1 MARGDGKYGLTLL
14 SILLLGASAK
24 RARAEGAVSDAASF
38 KEPQGPL
45 ELAPLS
51 SGAKVKPRRFSLSVG
66 EEVLLPDS
74 SRLLESGDARESLF
88 ELRDSDGSKRALSL
102 ESGERGYRT
111 ATPGY
116 LSVHRCM
123 QPRSLQHRE
132 DAWQLAHHCEVS
144 HIAVRNAAGQRVL
157 KDALLTTKIGLPVE
171 LRPYHSTARL
181 EVGQALPLRVYLRG
195 RPQAGVEVVA
205 YSPSGSTQRGIT
217 NAKGALEFEI
227 DALGQWEIRSE
238 VPDSEMPSGYASASL
253 RFELHPPAD
262 AVEPVMK
269 RPDLRAAATSDWREI
284 GPRPI
289 SGGDTGRVTDIAVH
303 PSKED
308 LFYISTASGGAW
320 RYDSGKWTPLTD
332 DLSMLATGA
341 IAIDPKNP
349 DTLYLGGGEPNFAP
363 HCYYGAGI
371 FKSKD
376 GGKSWKNIGK
386 KVSAGRAVSSI
397 VIAKD
402 DSEKLYVAV
411 QRAGGSES
419 DDAARHH
426 PDKNGQVG
434 VYRSDD
440 GGKSWSLLDGLPK
453 GVGATDVQISPEDD
467 KVLYAGLGDRKNGS
481 KHGAYR
487 SKDGGK
493 SWSKLSLPGVGSKI
507 GRVTIA
513 VSKSSP
519 STVYVLVAAGT
530 PPKDP
535 RQSKVLGLWRS
546 DDGGDSFKKHNPGR
560 ISAGFGWFMLAA
572 GVNPKNADEVVVG
585 AINLVRSSS
594 GGGGFA
600 DISPPHPD
608 IHAITWDAAG
618 RLLIGDDGGV
628 HRSTNSGRS
637 WKSLNDGLGS
647 VQFYP
652 ALALHPKNPD
662 WILGGLQDNGTV
674 LWNGSSWRRVF
685 GGDGGYAALHPEN
698 PSVVLGQSQHTG
710 NLMRSSDGGRS
721 FRKSSS
727 GIDKDDRDAF
737 FNPVIFE
744 PQNKDVA
751 YYGTQRLYR
760 SENQGRNWRAV
771 SKDLTDGAFFSAIR
785 SIDVSPSE
793 AGIIY
798 VVTTDGR
805 LSVSEDGGKSF
816 DVRLQDITDWKRVS
830 RDLVI
835 SDRTPDVA
843 YLGVPRW
850 GSAIGQVVKTSD
862 RGKTWTDISGNLPKE
877 PVASIDH
884 WADPDGDGDS
894 DILFVGTDR
903 EIFVSCN
910 DGEHWTAIGKG
921 RANAMATEIRY
932 QPQFERLVVGTM
944 GRGIWLREKLS
955 PDAIYKICEAGESE
969 DPKGSGS
976 GSSNDSEGPGGG
988 SGDSSGSGDSGN
1000 SPEPGESPDPDESKD
1015 SGDSPASTP
1024 QGSDSDGSPGDS
1036 GSPDADSEGGG
1047 ASGGGGCS
1055 SVADPVGA
1063 LYLFG
1068 LLGLLG
1074 RRRRP

>member
-1 MARGDGKYGLTLL
+1 MARGDGKYGVTLL
-14 SILLLGASAK
+14 SILLLGTGAEP
-24 RARAEGAVSDAASF
+24 ARAEGAGPNTASLQQS
-38 KEPQGPL
+38 QGAI
-45 ELAPLS
+45 ELRPLS
-51 SGAKVKPRRFSLSVG
+51 FAAKAQARKFSLSVG
-66 EEVLLPDS
+66 EAIVLPEAAVS
-74 SRLLESGDARESLF
+74 SSSSELRDSLF
-88 ELRDSDGSKRALSL
+88 ELRDSDGSKRALSI
-102 ESGERGYRT
+102 ESKERSYRSHI
-111 ATPGY
+111 PGY
-116 LSVHRCM
+116 LSVHRCL
-123 QPRSLQHRE
+123 QPRSLQQRE
-132 DAWQLAHHCEVS
+132 DAWQLASHCEVS
-144 HIAVRNAAGQRVL
+144 HIAVRNAGGRRVL

-181 EVGQALPLRVYLRG
+181 DVGQALPVRVYLRG

-205 YSPSGSTQRGIT
+205 HSPSGVTQRGST

-227 DALGQWEIRSE
+227 DARGQWEIRTKI
-238 VPDSEMPSGYASASL
+238 PDREMPQGYATASL
-253 RFELHPPAD
+253 RFEVNSPQD
-262 AVEPVMK
+262 AVEPALATSA
-269 RPDLRAAATSDWREI
+269 LRANAASPWREI
-284 GPRPI
+284 GPNPI

-303 PSKED
+303 PSNKD
-308 LFYISTASGGAW
+308 VFFISTASGGAW

-349 DTLYLGGGEPNFAP
+349 DVLYLGGGEPNFAP

-376 GGKSWKNIGK
+376 GGKSWKNVGK

-397 VIAKD
+397 VIAQKD
-402 DSEKLYVAV
+402 SNQVYAAV
-411 QRAGGSES
+411 QRAGGAK
-419 DDAARHH
+419 DDSSARHH
-426 PDKNGQVG
+426 PDKNGAVG

-440 GGKSWSLLDGLPK
+440 GGKSWKLLDGLPK

-467 KVLYAGLGDRKNGS
+467 KILYAGLGDRMKGS
-481 KHGAYR
+481 EHGAYR

-493 SWSKLSLPGVGSKI
+493 SWSKLSLPGVGSNI

-572 GVNPKNADEVVVG
+572 GVNPENADEVVVG

-608 IHAITWDAAG
+608 IHAITWDAEG

-760 SENQGRNWRAV
+760 SENQGRNWRAI

-816 DVRLQDITDWKRVS
+816 EVRLQDITDWKRVS

-835 SDRTPDVA
+835 SARTPDVA

-894 DILFVGTDR
+894 DILFVGTDH
-903 EIFVSCN
+903 EIYVSCN

-921 RANAMATEIRY
+921 RANAMAIEIRY

-955 PDAIYKICEAGESE
+955 PEAIRKICEAGEGE
-969 DPKGSGS
+969 DPNNSGSASPKGSG
-976 GSSNDSEGPGGG
+976 E
-988 SGDSSGSGDSGN
+988 SGDSSASGSGASSPGPGDS
-1000 SPEPGESPDPDESKD
+1000 SDPDKSKE
-1015 SGDSPASTP
+1015 SGDSPGP
-1024 QGSDSDGSPGDS
+1024 EDSDSGESPGDS
-1036 GSPDADSEGGG
+1036 GVSPDADSEGGG
-1047 ASGGGGCS
+1047 ASEGGGCS

-1063 LYLFG
+1063 FYLLG
-1068 LLGLLG
+1068 LLGLL
-1074 RRRRP
+1074 RRRRLRQ